1 LFENINQNGHSKLE
15 DGFKQDLFKS
25 LKEKLEAKKD
35 DPEEWLIEQFKIL
48 YDAADIIYDKRLDKY
63 DWESDKKKKD
73 DPENSESNN
82 IGINIEIPDKELKVF
97 LDKIAEN
104 NRNIKS
110 LRENALTELW
120 NYAER
125 ELSRYKHEYSE
136 RIIVYSC
143 LAKGNI
149 CQRLSNLYFDD
160 YNLKTS
166 DMWGSRANEMFWH
179 GKNLI
184 DTLLSKKEEERE
196 KEKDKARFDEK
207 LILKWLVYANLAKY
221 YRDYASR
228 NRRSDFLSA
237 ENLFK
242 TIIDEINGIGNRDF
256 SEKWR
261 RQYALLYMEA
271 RRNLITV
278 SNRRSFIGREEEA
291 LLFAEYLNKKCNITE
306 DKLFEK
312 LNEIIEELKANH
324 TNLPEENDF
333 QKGQP
338 DSQRQKVSYTDYNTS
353 ADKYFQ
359 GYDARRMLLLSLL
372 LLSRSLRCKR
382 KLEEY
387 RYAIKIAD
395 LANDLSHIIDD
406 DNGLANV
413 NIDVLIIISNSL
425 RKYCVYENNSSDGKD
440 TQEGLF
446 KPLIKVDDNQEK
458 EQLIE
463 VDQLFKLLKA
473 FADNGHLSSKT
484 ELIKWYCMTFDDRNW
499 YSHGYLSNILDLA
512 SFPDETYINKLFDN
526 GNNNAL
532 MEFYRGKVLLDSS
545 NYRAAIKVFEK
556 LISPRGRF
564 SSVTYYV
571 RTGTLGLKARYLLA
585 NAYMSL
591 CKYYQAKEILYYLN
605 DTLARTK
612 QIIDDENNNYSS
624 GYPDYLILVDLA
636 YCYIKRGDYDR
647 AYDLYYKIY
656 KESFDKFKDLI
667 KKEKCGENTE
677 EKPIIINEHFLE
689 NLPKYKRV
697 SGINN
702 LITCCI
708 LSDSKEKQEI
718 GKELVGEINKL
729 NLADLN
735 RDDFLQN
742 PETNLIRG
750 YRKILEHNYE
760 DAQIYFEQL
769 SPQRIDYRARCIA
782 GERKEANLGA
792 LYNNVEYVSA
802 YLINTIK
809 LYKASDDKSSR
820 EQDIKAFIEGLPDY
834 RLLSLKASM
843 ALAEWLIEY
852 EKQKVARALA
862 ERLIKKEKPKEAMTL
877 AEWLT
882 KYEKQK
888 ELGDIDSLYRYFSY
902 IRIYE
907 ERGAGAFN
915 RLYKKNNGHF
925 RLFRSVERGKILAR
939 LLQMYRPIN
948 QIKDYCTYSGEAL
961 DGSESRRLVHYTGME
976 TLKALIGDKKSS
988 HFRLSNCDYANDV
1001 YEGHMFFDYMEKVMS
1016 SDQNCSRISHFMRDY
1031 FNLSDQNVKNAANST
1046 MAVHATEGS
1055 DVFIGSFSLKTDS
1068 FPMWTI
1074 YSKDET
1080 GCNIEFGEGF
1090 FDVFGKAANRF
1101 DDKNNVLF
1109 RDYLL
1114 SRYMD
1119 SDYPLYYIQYV
1130 EKNDGASWTVANAE
1144 GQQSKN
1150 DVDQMIEDIFNKWCE
1165 LDDFLNKGFSLECYS
1180 SDAYKKGFATVKSFA
1195 ADLIN
1200 EIRFLFK
1207 NADFSYEGEVRIV
1220 YTDSRGDSKI
1230 DYNRDIPMNYVEVN
1244 RKLENLTVTLGS
1256 KLSYSDVDKIETWLK
1271 HTGKVKQI
1279 NLALTNRQTGS
1290 KNHK

>member
-1 LFENINQNGHSKLE
+1 MFEEKENIDQLKEEGKQGLFER
-15 DGFKQDLFKS
+15 
-25 LKEKLEAKKD
+25 LKKKLEAKKD
-35 DPEEWLIEQFKIL
+35 APEEGLIEQFKTL

-63 DWESDKKKKD
+63 DWESYEKKKD
-73 DPENSESNN
+73 DPENSERNN

-97 LDKIAEN
+97 LDKNKEN
-104 NRNIKS
+104 NRNIRS

-125 ELSRYKHEYSE
+125 ILSCYKHEYSE
-136 RIIVYSC
+136 RIMVYSC

-166 DMWGSRANEMFWH
+166 DVWGSRANELFWH

-184 DTLLSKKEEERE
+184 DTMLRNTERE
-196 KEKDKARFDEK
+196 KDGVSFDEK
-207 LILKWLVYANLAKY
+207 MILKWLVYSNLAKY

-228 NRRSDFLSA
+228 NRRSDFVSA

-242 TIIDEINGIGNRDF
+242 TIIDEINGIGNREF
-256 SEKWR
+256 SEDWR
-261 RQYALLYMEA
+261 RQYAMLYMEA
-271 RRNLITV
+271 MRNLITV
-278 SNRRSFIGREEEA
+278 TNRRSFIGSEEKA
-291 LLFAEYLNKKCNITE
+291 LLFAEYLNKKCNITQ
-306 DKLFEK
+306 DDFSEK
-312 LNEIIEELKANH
+312 LNVIFEELKANR
-324 TNLPEENDF
+324 TALPADNGVQEGE
-333 QKGQP
+333 P
-338 DSQRQKVSYTDYNTS
+338 DPQSQKVSYTEYNAY

-359 GYDARRMLLLSLL
+359 SYDARRMLLLSLL

-387 RYAIKIAD
+387 RCAIKIAN

-406 DNGLANV
+406 VNGSTNV
-413 NIDVLIIISNSL
+413 NIDVLIIISNAL
-425 RKYCVYENNSSDGKD
+425 RKYCVYENNSFDKNGSREKLL
-440 TQEGLF
+440 E
-446 KPLIKVDDNQEK
+446 PLLETDKKQDA
-458 EQLIE
+458 EQLIIVE
-463 VDQLFKLLKA
+463 QLFKLLKV

-484 ELIKWYCMTFDDRNW
+484 ELIKWYCMGFDDRNR
-499 YSHGYLSNILDLA
+499 YPDGFLADILD
-512 SFPDETYINKLFDN
+512 SKNFPDKAYIDKLFDN

-532 MEFYRGKVLLDSS
+532 MEFYRGKVYLDSS
-545 NYRAAIKVFEK
+545 NYRAAVKVFEK

-612 QIIDDENNNYSS
+612 QIIDDENNNYPS
-624 GYPDYLILVDLA
+624 GYPDLLILVDLA
-636 YCYIKRGDYDR
+636 YCYIKRGDYNN
-647 AYDLYYKIY
+647 AYGLYKNIY
-656 KESFDKFKDLI
+656 EESFNKVEELI
-667 KKEKCGENTE
+667 KGEKSGGNTE
-677 EKPIIINEHFLE
+677 EKPIILNKHFLE

-708 LSDSKEKQEI
+708 LSDSKEKQKI
-718 GKELVGEINKL
+718 GKKLVEEIDKL
-729 NLADLN
+729 DQPDLN
-735 RDDFLQN
+735 SKDFLNN

-750 YRKILEHNYE
+750 YRKILEQKYIE
-760 DAQIYFEQL
+760 AQSYFERL
-769 SPQRIDYRARCIA
+769 SPKMINYRTRYYA

-809 LYKASDDKSSR
+809 LYNQNSDDRSRR
-820 EQDIKAFIEGLPDY
+820 EQDIKDFIEGLADN

-843 ALAEWLIEY
+843 ALAEWLIQY
-852 EKQKVARALA
+852 EGDMGASD
-862 ERLIKKEKPKEAMTL
+862 
-877 AEWLT
+877 
-882 KYEKQK
+882 
-888 ELGDIDSLYRYFSY
+888 DIDSLYRYFSY

-907 ERGAGAFN
+907 ERGASAFN
-915 RLYKKNNGHF
+915 RLYKKSNGQF
-925 RLFRSVERGKILAR
+925 RLFRAVERGKILAR
-939 LLQMYRPIN
+939 LLMMYHPIN
-948 QIKDYCTYSGEAL
+948 QMKDHCTYNGNAL
-961 DGSESRRLVHYTGME
+961 NGSESRHIVHYTGLE

-1001 YEGHMFFDYMEKVMS
+1001 YEGHIFFDYMEKVMS
-1016 SDQNCSRISHFMRDY
+1016 SDQNCSRISRLMQDY
-1031 FNLSDQNVKNAANST
+1031 FILSDQNVKNAANST
-1046 MAVHATEGS
+1046 TAVHATEGS

-1090 FDVFGKAANRF
+1090 FDVFGKAANRS

>member
-1 LFENINQNGHSKLE
+1 MKHFFYDHSGIQENVLLCLFEEKENIDQL
-15 DGFKQDLFKS
+15 
-25 LKEKLEAKKD
+25 KKD
-35 DPEEWLIEQFKIL
+35 GKQGLFERLKKKLKAEKDAPEEGLIEQFKIL

-63 DWESDKKKKD
+63 DLETDKKNDGVTIVKIND
-73 DPENSESNN
+73 
-82 IGINIEIPDKELKVF
+82 GISIEIPDKELKVF
-97 LDKIAEN
+97 LDKNSEN

-125 ELSRYKHEYSE
+125 ILSCYKHEYSE
-136 RIIVYSC
+136 RIMVYSC

-166 DMWGSRANEMFWH
+166 DVWGSRANELFWH

-184 DTLLSKKEEERE
+184 DTLLRNTERE
-196 KEKDKARFDEK
+196 KDEVIFDEK
-207 LILKWLVYANLAKY
+207 MILKWLVYANLAKY

-242 TIIDEINGIGNRDF
+242 TIIDEINGIGNREF
-256 SEKWR
+256 SEEWR
-261 RQYALLYMEA
+261 RQYAMLYMEA
-271 RRNLITV
+271 MRNLITV
-278 SNRRSFIGREEEA
+278 TNRRSFIGSEEKA
-291 LLFAEYLNKKCNITE
+291 LLFAEYLNKKCNITQ
-306 DKLFEK
+306 DDFSEK
-312 LNEIIEELKANH
+312 LNVIFEELKANR
-324 TNLPEENDF
+324 TALPTENGL
-333 QKGQP
+333 QEGEP
-338 DSQRQKVSYTDYNTS
+338 DSQSQKVLYMEYNTY

-359 GYDARRMLLLSLL
+359 SYDARRMLLLSLL

-387 RYAIKIAD
+387 RCAIKIAN
-395 LANDLSHIIDD
+395 LTNDLSHIIDD
-406 DNGLANV
+406 VNGSTNV

-425 RKYCVYENNSSDGKD
+425 RKYCVYENNSFDKNGSREKLL
-440 TQEGLF
+440 E
-446 KPLIKVDDNQEK
+446 PLLEADEK
-458 EQLIE
+458 QDAEQLII
-463 VDQLFKLLKA
+463 VKQLFELLKV

-484 ELIKWYCMTFDDRNW
+484 ELIKWYCMSFDDRYR
-499 YSHGYLSNILDLA
+499 YSDGFLADILNLEN
-512 SFPDETYINKLFDN
+512 FPDKVYIDKLFDN

-532 MEFYRGKVLLDSS
+532 MEFYRGKVFLDSS
-545 NYRAAIKVFEK
+545 NYRAAVKVFEK
-556 LISPRGRF
+556 LISPHGRF

-612 QIIDDENNNYSS
+612 QIIDDENNNYPS
-624 GYPDYLILVDLA
+624 GYPDLLILVDLA
-636 YCYIKRGDYDR
+636 YCYIKRGDYNN
-647 AYDLYYKIY
+647 AYGLYKNIY
-656 KESFDKFKDLI
+656 EESFNKVEELI
-667 KKEKCGENTE
+667 KGEKSGGNTE
-677 EKPIIINEHFLE
+677 EKPIILNKHFLE

-708 LSDSKEKQEI
+708 LSDSKEKQKI
-718 GKELVGEINKL
+718 GKKLVEEIDKL
-729 NLADLN
+729 DQPDLN
-735 RDDFLQN
+735 SKDFLNN

-750 YRKILEHNYE
+750 YRKILEQKYTE
-760 DAQIYFEQL
+760 AQSYFERL
-769 SPQRIDYRARCIA
+769 SPKRINYRARYYA
-782 GERKEANLGA
+782 GEKKEANLGA

-809 LYKASDDKSSR
+809 LYNQNSDDRSSR
-820 EQDIKAFIEGLPDY
+820 EQDIKNFIEGLPDN
-834 RLLSLKASM
+834 RLLSLKAAM
-843 ALAEWLIEY
+843 ALAEWLTEY
-852 EKQKVARALA
+852 EKDQNA
-862 ERLIKKEKPKEAMTL
+862 
-877 AEWLT
+877 
-882 KYEKQK
+882 
-888 ELGDIDSLYRYFSY
+888 LGDIDSLYRYFSY

-907 ERGAGAFN
+907 ERGAGVFN
-915 RLYKKNNGHF
+915 RLYKKNNGQF

-939 LLQMYRPIN
+939 LLMMYRPIN
-948 QIKDYCTYSGEAL
+948 QMKDHCTYSVEASG
-961 DGSESRRLVHYTGME
+961 GSESRHLVHYTGME

-1016 SDQNCSRISHFMRDY
+1016 KKTECSWLDHLMRDY
-1031 FNLSDQNVKNAANST
+1031 FNLSDQNAENAADST
-1046 MAVHATEGS
+1046 TAVRAAEGS

-1068 FPMWTI
+1068 FPLWTI

-1090 FDVFGKAANRF
+1090 FDVFGKAANCA
-1101 DDKNNVLF
+1101 DNDNVLF
-1109 RDYLL
+1109 RNYLP

-1130 EKNDGASWTVANAE
+1130 EKHDGESWTVANAE
-1144 GQQSKN
+1144 GQQSKK
-1150 DVDQMIEDIFNKWCE
+1150 DVDRMIEEIFDKWYKF
-1165 LDDFLNKGFSLECYS
+1165 DVFLNRGFNHDCYS

-1230 DYNRDIPMNYVEVN
+1230 DYDRDIPMNYVEVN